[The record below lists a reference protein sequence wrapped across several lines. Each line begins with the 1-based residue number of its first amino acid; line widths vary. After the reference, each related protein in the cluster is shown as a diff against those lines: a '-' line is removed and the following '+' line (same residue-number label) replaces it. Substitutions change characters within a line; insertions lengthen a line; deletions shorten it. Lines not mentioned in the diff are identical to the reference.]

1 MKTLNKRIT
10 AEFFRDESGY
20 GALVCRWSAL
30 MRDKE
35 QRKRLTCEYHLLYLI
50 LRGKNWMAALT
61 PPTNR
66 RKLDNGALVG
76 WSGRRALST
85 VKRPFEPR
93 DFLASFADL
102 LRDDVLDRIREI
114 VTPLRWN
121 EDLQGKE
128 PYVD

>member
-30 MRDKE
+30 MQDRE
-35 QRKRLTCEYHLLYLI
+35 QRKNLTCAHHLLYLI
-50 LRGKNWMAALT
+50 LRGKNWLAALT

-66 RKLDNGALVG
+66 RKLDNGAYYG
-76 WSGRRALST
+76 WIAHRAMAIVT
-85 VKRPFEPR
+85 RPFEPR
-93 DFLASFADL
+93 DFLAPFADL
-102 LRDDVLDRIREI
+102 LRDDVLDRIRE
-114 VTPLRWN
+114 VMASFRWG